1 MSNVIIIGAGAA
13 GMMAGIAAAQKGH
26 AVTILEKN
34 EKAGKKIYITG
45 KGRCNIT
52 NACEVEELFDNVVT
66 NRKFLYSAFYGF
78 TNADVVAMLNSAGLD
93 TKVERGS
100 RVFPVSDRAGD
111 VISALVRLLKRLDVK
126 IEYDTT
132 ATELVTADLKNAED
146 KENTSDAEKK
156 DKKAAGKQD
165 KNLCQIQK
173 NDKICGR
180 IAGVRTASGRL
191 YPADAVV
198 VATGGISYPTTGST
212 GDGYAFAQKTGH
224 KVTALSPALV
234 PFNVAEEDI
243 KELQGLALKN
253 SGVTIYDGKKKLY
266 EDFGELL
273 FTHFGVSG
281 PTVLSASSYVAK
293 KIKEHPLKL
302 VIDLKPG
309 LDSEQLDLRIL
320 RDFEEFTNRNFNN
333 SLDKLLPKSLIPV
346 VIRRSGIDEYKKV
359 HEISREERKR
369 LADTIK
375 NLEFTLTGL
384 RGYNEAIITQGG
396 VSVKDVDPST
406 MESKKVKGLY
416 FAGEV
421 LDLDAVTGGFN
432 LQIAWSTGH
441 LAGAS
446 IE

>member
-1 MSNVIIIGAGAA
+1 MSNVIVIGAGAA
-13 GMMAGIAAAQKGH
+13 GMMAAIAAAGNGH
-26 AVTILEKN
+26 QVTVLEKN

-52 NACEVEELFDNVVT
+52 NACDVEELFNNVVT
-66 NRKFLYSAFYGF
+66 NKKFLYSAFYGF
-78 TNADVVAMLNSAGLD
+78 TNDDVVAMLNTAGLA
-93 TKVERGS
+93 TKVERGN

-111 VISALVRLLKRLDVK
+111 VIAALVRIMKKLGVK
-126 IEYDTT
+126 LEYDTT
-132 ATELVTADLKNAED
+132 VTEIITGTLDKTDDTADAADGGKCGA
-146 KENTSDAEKK
+146 
-156 DKKAAGKQD
+156 AAGA
-165 KNLCQIQK
+165 
-173 NDKICGR
+173 
-180 IAGVRTASGRL
+180 IATTVTGVRCASGKV
-191 YPADAVV
+191 YPADAVI
-198 VATGGISYPTTGST
+198 VATGGVSYPTTGST
-212 GDGYAFAQKTGH
+212 GDGYEFAQRTGH
-224 KVTALSPALV
+224 NVTALSPALV
-234 PFNVAEEDI
+234 PFNVAEEDV

-293 KIKEHPLKL
+293 KIKDHPLRL

-309 LDSEQLDLRIL
+309 LDTEQLDARVL
-320 RDFEEFTNRNFNN
+320 RDFDEFMNKNFNN
-333 SLDKLLPKSLIPV
+333 ALDKLLPKSLIPV

-359 HEISREERKR
+359 HEISREERMR
-369 LADTIK
+369 LIGTIK

-384 RGYNEAIITQGG
+384 RGFNEAIITQGG
-396 VSVKDVDPST
+396 VSVRDVDPST
-406 MESKKVKGLY
+406 MESKKVSGLY

-441 LAGAS
+441 LAGMS
-446 IE
+446 V

>member
-1 MSNVIIIGAGAA
+1 MSNVIVIGAGAA
-13 GMMAGIAAAQKGH
+13 GMMAAIAAAGNGH
-26 AVTILEKN
+26 QVTVLEKN

-52 NACEVEELFDNVVT
+52 NACDVEELFNNVVT
-66 NRKFLYSAFYGF
+66 NKKFLYSAFYGF
-78 TNADVVAMLNSAGLD
+78 TNDDVVAMLNTAGLA
-93 TKVERGS
+93 TKVERGN

-111 VISALVRLLKRLDVK
+111 VIAALVRIMKKLGVK
-126 IEYDTT
+126 LEYDTT
-132 ATELVTADLKNAED
+132 VTEIITGTFDKTDDTADAADGGKCGA
-146 KENTSDAEKK
+146 
-156 DKKAAGKQD
+156 AAGA
-165 KNLCQIQK
+165 
-173 NDKICGR
+173 
-180 IAGVRTASGRL
+180 IATTVTGVRCASGKV
-191 YPADAVV
+191 YPADAVI
-198 VATGGISYPTTGST
+198 VATGGVSYPTTGST
-212 GDGYAFAQKTGH
+212 GDGYEFAQRTGH
-224 KVTALSPALV
+224 NVTALSPALV
-234 PFNVAEEDI
+234 PFNVAEEDV

-293 KIKEHPLKL
+293 KIKDHPLRL

-309 LDSEQLDLRIL
+309 LDTEQLDARVL
-320 RDFEEFTNRNFNN
+320 RDFDEFMNKNFNN
-333 SLDKLLPKSLIPV
+333 ALDKLLPKSLIPV

-359 HEISREERKR
+359 HEISREERMR
-369 LADTIK
+369 LIGTIK

-384 RGYNEAIITQGG
+384 RGFNEAIITQGG
-396 VSVKDVDPST
+396 VSVRDVDPST
-406 MESKKVKGLY
+406 MESKKVGGLY

-441 LAGAS
+441 LAGMS
-446 IE
+446 V

>member
-1 MSNVIIIGAGAA
+1 MSNVIVIGAGAA
-13 GMMAGIAAAQKGH
+13 GMMAAIAAAGNGH
-26 AVTILEKN
+26 QVTVLEKN

-52 NACEVEELFDNVVT
+52 NACDVEELFNNVVT
-66 NRKFLYSAFYGF
+66 NKKFLYSAFYGF
-78 TNADVVAMLNSAGLD
+78 TNDDVIAMLNDAGLP
-93 TKVERGS
+93 TKVERGN

-111 VISALVRLLKRLDVK
+111 VISALVRIMKKLGVK
-126 IEYDTT
+126 LEYDTT
-132 ATELVTADLKNAED
+132 VTEIVTDNSCI
-146 KENTSDAEKK
+146 T
-156 DKKAAGKQD
+156 
-165 KNLCQIQK
+165 
-173 NDKICGR
+173 
-180 IAGVRTASGRL
+180 GVRCASGKV
-191 YPADAVV
+191 YPADAVI
-198 VATGGISYPTTGST
+198 VATGGVSYPTTGST
-212 GDGYAFAQKTGH
+212 GDGYEFAQKTGH
-224 KVTALSPALV
+224 NVTALSPALV
-234 PFNVAEEDI
+234 PFNVAEEDV

-309 LDSEQLDLRIL
+309 LDVEQLDARVL
-320 RDFEEFTNRNFNN
+320 RDFEEFMNKNFNN
-333 SLDKLLPKSLIPV
+333 ALDKLLPKSLIPV
-346 VIRRSGIDEYKKV
+346 IIKRSGIDEYKKV
-359 HEISREERKR
+359 HEISREERMR
-369 LADTIK
+369 LVNTIK

-384 RGYNEAIITQGG
+384 RGFNEAIITQGG
-396 VSVKDVDPST
+396 VSVKDIDPST

-441 LAGAS
+441 LAGMS
-446 IE
+446 VE

>member
-1 MSNVIIIGAGAA
+1 MSNVIVIGAGAA
-13 GMMAGIAAAQKGH
+13 GMMAAIAAAGNGH
-26 AVTILEKN
+26 QVTVLEKN

-52 NACEVEELFDNVVT
+52 NACDVEELFNNVVT
-66 NRKFLYSAFYGF
+66 NKKFLYSAFYGF
-78 TNADVVAMLNSAGLD
+78 TNDDVVAMLNTAGLA

-111 VISALVRLLKRLDVK
+111 VIAALVRIMKKLGVK
-126 IEYDTT
+126 LEYDTT
-132 ATELVTADLKNAED
+132 VTEIITGTLDKKDDTADAADGGKCGA
-146 KENTSDAEKK
+146 
-156 DKKAAGKQD
+156 AAGA
-165 KNLCQIQK
+165 
-173 NDKICGR
+173 
-180 IAGVRTASGRL
+180 IATTVTGVRCASGKV
-191 YPADAVV
+191 YPADAVI
-198 VATGGISYPTTGST
+198 VATGGVSYPTTGST
-212 GDGYAFAQKTGH
+212 GDGYEFAQRTGH
-224 KVTALSPALV
+224 NVTALSPALV
-234 PFNVAEEDI
+234 PFNVAEEDV

-293 KIKEHPLKL
+293 KIKDHPLRL

-309 LDSEQLDLRIL
+309 LDTEQLDARVL
-320 RDFEEFTNRNFNN
+320 RDFDEFMNKNFNN
-333 SLDKLLPKSLIPV
+333 ALDKLLPKSLIPV

-359 HEISREERKR
+359 HEISREERMR
-369 LADTIK
+369 LIGTIK

-384 RGYNEAIITQGG
+384 RGFNEAIITQGG
-396 VSVKDVDPST
+396 VSVRDVDPST
-406 MESKKVKGLY
+406 MESKKVSGLY

-441 LAGAS
+441 LAGMS
-446 IE
+446 V

>member
-1 MSNVIIIGAGAA
+1 MSNVIVIGAGAA
-13 GMMAGIAAAQKGH
+13 GMMAAIAAAGNGH
-26 AVTILEKN
+26 QVTVLEKN

-52 NACEVEELFDNVVT
+52 NACDVEELFNNVVT
-66 NRKFLYSAFYGF
+66 NKKFLYSAFYGF
-78 TNADVVAMLNSAGLD
+78 TNDDVVAMLNTAGLA

-100 RVFPVSDRAGD
+100 RVFPVSDKAGD
-111 VISALVRLLKRLDVK
+111 VIAALVRIMKKLGVK
-126 IEYDTT
+126 LEYDTT
-132 ATELVTADLKNAED
+132 VTEIITGTLDKTDATADAADGGKCGA
-146 KENTSDAEKK
+146 
-156 DKKAAGKQD
+156 AAGT
-165 KNLCQIQK
+165 
-173 NDKICGR
+173 
-180 IAGVRTASGRL
+180 AASTVTGVRCASGKV
-191 YPADAVV
+191 YPADAVI
-198 VATGGISYPTTGST
+198 VATGGVSYPTTGST
-212 GDGYAFAQKTGH
+212 GDGYEFAQRTGH
-224 KVTALSPALV
+224 NVTALSPALV
-234 PFNVAEEDI
+234 PFNVAEEDV

-293 KIKEHPLKL
+293 KIKDHPLRL

-309 LDSEQLDLRIL
+309 LDTEQLDARVL
-320 RDFEEFTNRNFNN
+320 RDFDEFMNKNFNN
-333 SLDKLLPKSLIPV
+333 ALDKLLPKSLIPV

-359 HEISREERKR
+359 HEISREERMR
-369 LADTIK
+369 LIGTIK

-384 RGYNEAIITQGG
+384 RGFNEAIITQGG
-396 VSVKDVDPST
+396 VSVRDVDPST
-406 MESKKVKGLY
+406 MESKKVSGLY

-441 LAGAS
+441 LAGMS
-446 IE
+446 V

>member
-1 MSNVIIIGAGAA
+1 MSNVIVIGAGAA
-13 GMMAGIAAAQKGH
+13 GMMAAIAAAGNGH
-26 AVTILEKN
+26 QVTVLEKN

-52 NACEVEELFDNVVT
+52 NACDVEELFNNVVT
-66 NRKFLYSAFYGF
+66 NKKFLYSAFYGF
-78 TNADVVAMLNSAGLD
+78 TNDDVVAMLNTAGLA
-93 TKVERGS
+93 TKVERGN

-111 VISALVRLLKRLDVK
+111 VIAALVRIMKKLGVK
-126 IEYDTT
+126 LEYDTT
-132 ATELVTADLKNAED
+132 VTEIITGTLDKTDDTADVADGGKCGA
-146 KENTSDAEKK
+146 
-156 DKKAAGKQD
+156 AAGA
-165 KNLCQIQK
+165 
-173 NDKICGR
+173 
-180 IAGVRTASGRL
+180 IATTVTGVRCTSGKV
-191 YPADAVV
+191 YPADAVI
-198 VATGGISYPTTGST
+198 VATGGVSYPTTGST
-212 GDGYAFAQKTGH
+212 GDGYEFAQRTGH
-224 KVTALSPALV
+224 NVTALSPALV
-234 PFNVAEEDI
+234 PFNVAEEDV

-293 KIKEHPLKL
+293 KIKDHPLRL

-309 LDSEQLDLRIL
+309 LDTEQLDARVL
-320 RDFEEFTNRNFNN
+320 RDFDEFMNKNFNN
-333 SLDKLLPKSLIPV
+333 ALDKLLPKSLIPV

-359 HEISREERKR
+359 HEISREERMR
-369 LADTIK
+369 LIGTIK

-384 RGYNEAIITQGG
+384 RGFNEAIITQGG
-396 VSVKDVDPST
+396 VSVRDIDPST
-406 MESKKVKGLY
+406 MESKKVGGLY

-441 LAGAS
+441 LAGMS
-446 IE
+446 V

>member
-1 MSNVIIIGAGAA
+1 MSNVIVIGAGAA
-13 GMMAGIAAAQKGH
+13 GMMAAIAAAGNGH
-26 AVTILEKN
+26 QVTVLEKN

-52 NACEVEELFDNVVT
+52 NACDVEELFNNVVT
-66 NRKFLYSAFYGF
+66 NKKFLYSAFYGF
-78 TNADVVAMLNSAGLD
+78 TNDDVVTMLNTAGLA
-93 TKVERGS
+93 TKVERGN

-111 VISALVRLLKRLDVK
+111 VIAALVRIMKKLGVK
-126 IEYDTT
+126 LEYDTT
-132 ATELVTADLKNAED
+132 VTEIITGTFDKTDDTADAADGGKCGA
-146 KENTSDAEKK
+146 
-156 DKKAAGKQD
+156 AAGA
-165 KNLCQIQK
+165 
-173 NDKICGR
+173 
-180 IAGVRTASGRL
+180 IATTVTGVRCASGKV
-191 YPADAVV
+191 YPADAVI
-198 VATGGISYPTTGST
+198 VATGGVSYPTTGST
-212 GDGYAFAQKTGH
+212 GDGYEFAQRTGH
-224 KVTALSPALV
+224 NVTALSPALV
-234 PFNVAEEDI
+234 PFNVAEEDV

-293 KIKEHPLKL
+293 KIKDHPLRL

-309 LDSEQLDLRIL
+309 LDTEQLDARVL
-320 RDFEEFTNRNFNN
+320 RDFDEFMNKNFNN
-333 SLDKLLPKSLIPV
+333 ALDKLLPKSLIPV

-359 HEISREERKR
+359 HEISREERMR
-369 LADTIK
+369 LIGTIK

-384 RGYNEAIITQGG
+384 RGFNEAIITQGG
-396 VSVKDVDPST
+396 VSVRDVDPST
-406 MESKKVKGLY
+406 MESKKVSGLY

-441 LAGAS
+441 LAGMS
-446 IE
+446 V

>member
-1 MSNVIIIGAGAA
+1 MSKVIIIGAGAA
-13 GMMAGIAAAQKGH
+13 GMMAAIAAASNGH
-26 AVTILEKN
+26 DVTILEKN

-52 NACEVEELFDNVVT
+52 NACDVEELFNNVVT
-66 NRKFLYSAFYGF
+66 NKKFLYSAFYGF
-78 TNADVVAMLNSAGLD
+78 TNDDVVAMLNGAGLE
-93 TKVERGS
+93 TKVERGN

-111 VISALVRLLKRLDVK
+111 VISALVRIMKKNGVK

-132 ATELVTADLKNAED
+132 VTEIITEHKGISEGDERDVVTGV
-146 KENTSDAEKK
+146 
-156 DKKAAGKQD
+156 KA
-165 KNLCQIQK
+165 
-173 NDKICGR
+173 
-180 IAGVRTASGRL
+180 ASGRI
-191 YPADAVV
+191 YPADAVI

-212 GDGYAFAQKTGH
+212 GDGYGFAEKTGH
-224 KVTALSPALV
+224 KVTALSPSLV
-234 PFNVAEEDI
+234 PFTVAEEDV

-293 KIKEHPLKL
+293 KIKEHPLRL

-309 LDSEQLDLRIL
+309 LDTEQLDARVL
-320 RDFEEFTNRNFNN
+320 RDFDEFMNKNFNN

-346 VIRRSGIDEYKKV
+346 VIKRSGIDEYKKV
-359 HEISREERKR
+359 HEISREERMR
-369 LADTIK
+369 LITTIK
-375 NLEFTLTGL
+375 NFEFTLTGL
-384 RGYNEAIITQGG
+384 RGYNEAIVTQGG

-441 LAGAS
+441 LAGMS
-446 IE
+446 V

>member
-1 MSNVIIIGAGAA
+1 MSNVIVIGAGAA
-13 GMMAGIAAAQKGH
+13 GMMAAIAAAGNGH
-26 AVTILEKN
+26 QVTVLEKN

-52 NACEVEELFDNVVT
+52 NACDVEELFNNVVT
-66 NRKFLYSAFYGF
+66 NKKFLYSAFYGF
-78 TNADVVAMLNSAGLD
+78 TNDDVVAMLNTAGLA
-93 TKVERGS
+93 TKVERGN

-111 VISALVRLLKRLDVK
+111 VIAALVRIMKKLGVK
-126 IEYDTT
+126 LEYDTT
-132 ATELVTADLKNAED
+132 VTEIITGTLDKTDDTADAADGGKCGA
-146 KENTSDAEKK
+146 
-156 DKKAAGKQD
+156 AAGA
-165 KNLCQIQK
+165 
-173 NDKICGR
+173 
-180 IAGVRTASGRL
+180 IATTVTGVRCASGKV
-191 YPADAVV
+191 YPADAVI
-198 VATGGISYPTTGST
+198 VATGGVSYPTTGST
-212 GDGYAFAQKTGH
+212 GDGYEFAQRTGH
-224 KVTALSPALV
+224 NVTELSPALV
-234 PFNVAEEDI
+234 PFNVAEEDV

-293 KIKEHPLKL
+293 KIKDHPLRL

-309 LDSEQLDLRIL
+309 LDTEQLDARVL
-320 RDFEEFTNRNFNN
+320 RDFDEFMNKNFNN
-333 SLDKLLPKSLIPV
+333 ALDKLLPKSLIPV

-359 HEISREERKR
+359 HEISREERMR
-369 LADTIK
+369 LIGTIK

-384 RGYNEAIITQGG
+384 RGFNEAIITQGG
-396 VSVKDVDPST
+396 VSVRDIDPST
-406 MESKKVKGLY
+406 MESKKVGGLY

-441 LAGAS
+441 LAGMS
-446 IE
+446 V

>member
-1 MSNVIIIGAGAA
+1 MSKVIIIGAGAA
-13 GMMAGIAAAQKGH
+13 GMMAAIAAASNGH
-26 AVTILEKN
+26 DVTILEKN

-52 NACEVEELFDNVVT
+52 NACDVEELFNNVVT
-66 NRKFLYSAFYGF
+66 NKKFLYSAFYGF
-78 TNADVVAMLNSAGLD
+78 TNDDVVAMLNDAGLE
-93 TKVERGS
+93 TKVERGN

-111 VISALVRLLKRLDVK
+111 VISALVRIMKKNGVK

-132 ATELVTADLKNAED
+132 VAEIITEHKEISEGDEREVVTGV
-146 KENTSDAEKK
+146 
-156 DKKAAGKQD
+156 KA
-165 KNLCQIQK
+165 
-173 NDKICGR
+173 
-180 IAGVRTASGRL
+180 ASGRI
-191 YPADAVV
+191 YPADAVI
-198 VATGGISYPTTGST
+198 VATGGISYSTTGST
-212 GDGYAFAQKTGH
+212 GDGYGFAERTGH

-234 PFNVAEEDI
+234 PFTVAEEDV

-293 KIKEHPLKL
+293 KIKEHPLRL

-309 LDSEQLDLRIL
+309 LDTEQLDARVL
-320 RDFEEFTNRNFNN
+320 RDFDEFMNKNFNN

-346 VIRRSGIDEYKKV
+346 VIKRSGIDEYKKV
-359 HEISREERKR
+359 HEISREERMR
-369 LADTIK
+369 LITTIK
-375 NLEFTLTGL
+375 NFEFTLTGL
-384 RGYNEAIITQGG
+384 RGYNEAIVTQGG

-441 LAGAS
+441 IAGMS
-446 IE
+446 V

>member
-1 MSNVIIIGAGAA
+1 MSNVIVIGAGAA
-13 GMMAGIAAAQKGH
+13 GMMAAIAAAGNGH
-26 AVTILEKN
+26 QVTVLEKN

-52 NACEVEELFDNVVT
+52 NACEVEELFNNVVT
-66 NRKFLYSAFYGF
+66 NKKFLYSAFYGF
-78 TNADVVAMLNSAGLD
+78 TNDDAVAMLNTAGLA

-111 VISALVRLLKRLDVK
+111 VIAALVRIMKKLGVK
-126 IEYDTT
+126 LEYDTT
-132 ATELVTADLKNAED
+132 VTEVITGTLDKTDDTAAADGGKCGAAAVAVASTVT
-146 KENTSDAEKK
+146 
-156 DKKAAGKQD
+156 
-165 KNLCQIQK
+165 
-173 NDKICGR
+173 
-180 IAGVRTASGRL
+180 GVRCASGKV
-191 YPADAVV
+191 YPADAVI
-198 VATGGISYPTTGST
+198 VATGGVSYPTTGST
-212 GDGYAFAQKTGH
+212 GDGYEFAQRTGH
-224 KVTALSPALV
+224 NVTALSPALV
-234 PFNVAEEDI
+234 PFNVAEEDV

-293 KIKEHPLKL
+293 KIKDHPLRL

-309 LDSEQLDLRIL
+309 LDTEQLDARVL
-320 RDFEEFTNRNFNN
+320 RDFDEFMNKNFNN
-333 SLDKLLPKSLIPV
+333 ALDKLLPKSLIPV

-359 HEISREERKR
+359 HEISREERMR
-369 LADTIK
+369 LIGTIK

-384 RGYNEAIITQGG
+384 RGFNEAIITQGG

-406 MESKKVKGLY
+406 MESKKVSGLY

-441 LAGAS
+441 LAGMS
-446 IE
+446 V

>member
-1 MSNVIIIGAGAA
+1 MSNVIVIGAGAA
-13 GMMAGIAAAQKGH
+13 GMMAAIAAAGNGH
-26 AVTILEKN
+26 QVTVLEKN

-52 NACEVEELFDNVVT
+52 NACDVEELFNNVVT
-66 NRKFLYSAFYGF
+66 NKKFLYSAFYGF
-78 TNADVVAMLNSAGLD
+78 TNDDVVAMLNTAGLA
-93 TKVERGS
+93 TKVERGN

-111 VISALVRLLKRLDVK
+111 VIAALVRIMKKLGVK
-126 IEYDTT
+126 LEYDTT
-132 ATELVTADLKNAED
+132 VTEIITGTFDKTDDTADAADSGKCGA
-146 KENTSDAEKK
+146 
-156 DKKAAGKQD
+156 AAGV
-165 KNLCQIQK
+165 
-173 NDKICGR
+173 
-180 IAGVRTASGRL
+180 IATTVTGVRCASGKV
-191 YPADAVV
+191 YPADAVI
-198 VATGGISYPTTGST
+198 VATGGVSYPTTGST
-212 GDGYAFAQKTGH
+212 GDGYEFAQRTGH
-224 KVTALSPALV
+224 NVTALSPALV
-234 PFNVAEEDI
+234 PFNVAEEDV

-293 KIKEHPLKL
+293 KIKDHPLRL

-309 LDSEQLDLRIL
+309 LDTEQLDARVL
-320 RDFEEFTNRNFNN
+320 RDFDEFMNKNFNN
-333 SLDKLLPKSLIPV
+333 ALDKLLPKSLIPV

-359 HEISREERKR
+359 HEISREERMR
-369 LADTIK
+369 LIGTIK

-384 RGYNEAIITQGG
+384 RGFNEAIITQGG
-396 VSVKDVDPST
+396 VSVRDVDPST
-406 MESKKVKGLY
+406 MESKKVSGLY

-441 LAGAS
+441 LAGMS
-446 IE
+446 V

>member
-1 MSNVIIIGAGAA
+1 MSNVIVIGAGAA
-13 GMMAGIAAAQKGH
+13 GMMAAIAAAGNGH
-26 AVTILEKN
+26 QVTVLEKN

-52 NACEVEELFDNVVT
+52 NACDVEELFNNVVT
-66 NRKFLYSAFYGF
+66 NKKFLYSAFYGF
-78 TNADVVAMLNSAGLD
+78 TNDDVVAMLNTAGLA
-93 TKVERGS
+93 TKVERGN

-111 VISALVRLLKRLDVK
+111 VIAALVRIMKKLGVK
-126 IEYDTT
+126 LEYDTT
-132 ATELVTADLKNAED
+132 VTEIITGTLDKTDDTAAAADGGKCGA
-146 KENTSDAEKK
+146 
-156 DKKAAGKQD
+156 AAGA
-165 KNLCQIQK
+165 
-173 NDKICGR
+173 
-180 IAGVRTASGRL
+180 IATTVTGVRCASGKV
-191 YPADAVV
+191 YPADAVI
-198 VATGGISYPTTGST
+198 VATGGVSYPTTGST
-212 GDGYAFAQKTGH
+212 GDGYEFAQRTGH
-224 KVTALSPALV
+224 NVTALSPALV
-234 PFNVAEEDI
+234 PFNVAEEDV

-293 KIKEHPLKL
+293 KIKDHPLRL

-309 LDSEQLDLRIL
+309 LDTEQLDARVL
-320 RDFEEFTNRNFNN
+320 RDFDEFMNKNFNN
-333 SLDKLLPKSLIPV
+333 ALDKLLPKSLIPV

-359 HEISREERKR
+359 HEISREERMR
-369 LADTIK
+369 LIGTIK

-384 RGYNEAIITQGG
+384 RGFNEAIITQGG
-396 VSVKDVDPST
+396 VSVRDVDPST
-406 MESKKVKGLY
+406 MESKKVSGLY

-441 LAGAS
+441 LAGMS
-446 IE
+446 V

>member
-1 MSNVIIIGAGAA
+1 MSNVIVIGAGAA
-13 GMMAGIAAAQKGH
+13 GMMAAIAAAGNGH
-26 AVTILEKN
+26 QVTVLEKN

-52 NACEVEELFDNVVT
+52 NACDVEELFNNVVT
-66 NRKFLYSAFYGF
+66 NKKFLYSAFYGF
-78 TNADVVAMLNSAGLD
+78 TNDDVVAMFNTAGLA
-93 TKVERGS
+93 TKVERGN

-111 VISALVRLLKRLDVK
+111 VIAALVRIMKKLGVK
-126 IEYDTT
+126 LEYDTT
-132 ATELVTADLKNAED
+132 VTEIITGTFDKTDDTADAADSGKCGA
-146 KENTSDAEKK
+146 
-156 DKKAAGKQD
+156 AAGA
-165 KNLCQIQK
+165 
-173 NDKICGR
+173 
-180 IAGVRTASGRL
+180 IATTVTGVRCASGKV
-191 YPADAVV
+191 YPADAVI
-198 VATGGISYPTTGST
+198 VATGGVSYPTTGST
-212 GDGYAFAQKTGH
+212 GDGYEFAQRTGH
-224 KVTALSPALV
+224 NVTALSPALV
-234 PFNVAEEDI
+234 PFNVAEEDV

-293 KIKEHPLKL
+293 KIKDHPLRL

-309 LDSEQLDLRIL
+309 LDTEQLDARVL
-320 RDFEEFTNRNFNN
+320 RDFDEFMNKNFNN
-333 SLDKLLPKSLIPV
+333 ALDKLLPKSLIPV

-359 HEISREERKR
+359 HEISREERLR
-369 LADTIK
+369 LIGTIK

-384 RGYNEAIITQGG
+384 RGFNEAIITQGG
-396 VSVKDVDPST
+396 VSVRDVDPST
-406 MESKKVKGLY
+406 MESKKVSGLY

-441 LAGAS
+441 LAGMS
-446 IE
+446 V

>member
-1 MSNVIIIGAGAA
+1 MSNVIVIGAGAA
-13 GMMAGIAAAQKGH
+13 GMRAAIAAAGNGH
-26 AVTILEKN
+26 QVTVLEKN

-52 NACEVEELFDNVVT
+52 NACDVEELFNNVVT
-66 NRKFLYSAFYGF
+66 NKKFLYSAFYGF
-78 TNADVVAMLNSAGLD
+78 TNDDVVAMLNTAGLA

-111 VISALVRLLKRLDVK
+111 VIAALVRIMKKLGVK
-126 IEYDTT
+126 LEYDTT
-132 ATELVTADLKNAED
+132 VTEIITGTLDKTDGTADTADGGKCGA
-146 KENTSDAEKK
+146 
-156 DKKAAGKQD
+156 AAGA
-165 KNLCQIQK
+165 
-173 NDKICGR
+173 
-180 IAGVRTASGRL
+180 IATTVTGVRCAYGKV
-191 YPADAVV
+191 YPADAVI
-198 VATGGISYPTTGST
+198 VATGGVSYPTTGST
-212 GDGYAFAQKTGH
+212 GDGYEFAQRTGH
-224 KVTALSPALV
+224 NVTALSPALV
-234 PFNVAEEDI
+234 PFNVAEEDV

-293 KIKEHPLKL
+293 KIKDHPLRL

-309 LDSEQLDLRIL
+309 LDTEQLDARVL
-320 RDFEEFTNRNFNN
+320 RDFDEFMNKNFNN
-333 SLDKLLPKSLIPV
+333 ALDKLLPKSLIPV

-359 HEISREERKR
+359 HEISREERMR
-369 LADTIK
+369 LIGTIK

-384 RGYNEAIITQGG
+384 RGFNEAIITQGG
-396 VSVKDVDPST
+396 VSVRDVDPST
-406 MESKKVKGLY
+406 MESKKVSGLY

-441 LAGAS
+441 LAGMS
-446 IE
+446 V

>member
-1 MSNVIIIGAGAA
+1 MSNVIVIGAGAA
-13 GMMAGIAAAQKGH
+13 GMMAAIAAAGNGH
-26 AVTILEKN
+26 QVTVLEKN

-52 NACEVEELFDNVVT
+52 NACDVEELFNNVVT
-66 NRKFLYSAFYGF
+66 NKKFLYSAFYGF
-78 TNADVVAMLNSAGLD
+78 TNDDVVAMLNTAGLA
-93 TKVERGS
+93 TKVERGN

-111 VISALVRLLKRLDVK
+111 VIAALVRIMKKLGVK
-126 IEYDTT
+126 LEYDTT
-132 ATELVTADLKNAED
+132 VTEIITGTLDKTDDTADAADGGKCGA
-146 KENTSDAEKK
+146 
-156 DKKAAGKQD
+156 AAGA
-165 KNLCQIQK
+165 
-173 NDKICGR
+173 
-180 IAGVRTASGRL
+180 IATTVTGVRCTSGKV
-191 YPADAVV
+191 YPADAVI
-198 VATGGISYPTTGST
+198 VATGGVSYPTTGST
-212 GDGYAFAQKTGH
+212 GDGYEFAQRTGH
-224 KVTALSPALV
+224 NVTALSPALV
-234 PFNVAEEDI
+234 PFNVAEEDV

-293 KIKEHPLKL
+293 KIKDHPLRL

-309 LDSEQLDLRIL
+309 LDTEQLDARVL
-320 RDFEEFTNRNFNN
+320 RDFDEFMNKNFNN
-333 SLDKLLPKSLIPV
+333 ALDKLLPKSLIPV

-359 HEISREERKR
+359 HEISREERMR
-369 LADTIK
+369 LIGTIK

-384 RGYNEAIITQGG
+384 RGFNEAIITQGG
-396 VSVKDVDPST
+396 VSVRDVDPST
-406 MESKKVKGLY
+406 MESKKVGGLY

-441 LAGAS
+441 LAGMS
-446 IE
+446 V